1 MDGSVPG
8 TPVVCSLDATAARA
22 QLDRWA
28 AVRSLHQGTET
39 VPGGV
44 RLWFAADAAD
54 EVRAVAATEAVCC
67 AFLHLAVVEDAAG
80 VRLEITSEVPDA
92 QPVIELLAETAGGDA
107 PA

>member
-1 MDGSVPG
+1 MPDPL
-8 TPVVCSLDATAARA
+8 VVCSLDVTAARA

-28 AVRSLHQGTET
+28 AVRSRHQGTET

-44 RLWFAADAAD
+44 RLWFAADAAA
-54 EVRAVAATEAVCC
+54 EVRAAAATEAQCC
-67 AFLHLAVVEDAAG
+67 AFLHLVVVEDADR

-92 QPVIELLAETAGGDA
+92 QPVIELLAETASGDA